1 MMDASADAP
10 SLAQAP
16 SKDGTLPP
24 SPAPRWTWQP
34 KVHALAVAGGVD
46 RPRWDGAPGP
56 GGTAGAGRQGLP
68 ARGRAERGS
77 WLAMANAVSER

>member
-1 MMDASADAP
+1 MDASADAP

-34 KVHALAVAGGVD
+34 KVHALAVEGGVD
-46 RPRWDGAPGP
+46 RPRWDGALAVEGWRDLGRRGCRPVD
-56 GGTAGAGRQGLP
+56 ARSEGAG
-68 ARGRAERGS
+68 
-77 WLAMANAVSER
+77 

>member
-1 MMDASADAP
+1 MDASADAP

-34 KVHALAVAGGVD
+34 KVHALAVEGGVD
-46 RPRWDGAPGP
+46 RPRQDGAPGP
-56 GGTAGAGRQGLP
+56 GRTAGPRQAGLP

-77 WLAMANAVSER
+77 WLATANRADG